1 MNKKSDIVNKIKSGV
16 SRLTRSSGATN
27 SELNSELVTENITEI
42 NQKFKE
48 RSIKAKLFVKQN
60 YLYIR
65 GTYSD
70 SKGIRKERKIPL
82 RLTTDISNLVSAEA
96 RVLQF
101 VEFINKNGFMP
112 DVMMWDTPKVNPVVN
127 AGGVTI
133 GEAVKRF
140 EIDYWKNKKK
150 TPT

>member
-1 MNKKSDIVNKIKSGV
+1 MSRKSEIVNKIKSGV
-16 SRLTRSSGATN
+16 NRLTRTSGAAN
-27 SELNSELVTENITEI
+27 SELDSELVTKNIAEI

-65 GTYSD
+65 GTYTD

-82 RLTTDISNLVSAEA
+82 RLSTDISNLVSAEA

-101 VEFINKNGFMP
+101 VEFINKNGFIL
-112 DVMMWDTPKVNPVVN
+112 N
-127 AGGVTI
+127 
-133 GEAVKRF
+133 
-140 EIDYWKNKKK
+140 
-150 TPT
+150 